1 MQALRAGTLET
12 REILKM
18 QLSKENL
25 SKEERSELNNML
37 LEVLRMEYEKDTENK
52 KHGQG
57 ILKTMA
63 TTLIIIL
70 GIIRVSIGANAAVRI
85 SNDRDDNC
93 TEDTIDTER
102 NEIYA

>member
-1 MQALRAGTLET
+1 MQDLRAGTLET

-57 ILKTMA
+57 IRA
-63 TTLIIIL
+63 LIS
-70 GIIRVSIGANAAVRI
+70 RAVSI
-85 SNDRDDNC
+85 
-93 TEDTIDTER
+93 
-102 NEIYA
+102 